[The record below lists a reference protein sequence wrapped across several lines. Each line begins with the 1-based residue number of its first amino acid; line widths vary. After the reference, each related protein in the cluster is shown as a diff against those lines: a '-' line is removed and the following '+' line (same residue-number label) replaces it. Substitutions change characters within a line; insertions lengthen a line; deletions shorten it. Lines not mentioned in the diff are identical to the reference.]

1 MALSPHPETNPLS
14 IYNLMKTRAF
24 LTLTLATLTMALL
37 PQSAT
42 AGEFPKGSPKFL
54 TSYRKVLSE
63 QKETGKPAILI
74 FSATWCGPC
83 QDMKKNVYPSPD
95 VTPFHDKFIWAY
107 LDADDSQNKKAK
119 EKYAVQ
125 GIPLI
130 EFLDTTGE
138 SMGQQ
143 IGSSS
148 PRDFAKKLEAMLA
161 KATPASP
168 EKK

>member
-1 MALSPHPETNPLS
+1 
-14 IYNLMKTRAF
+14 MKTRAF
-24 LTLTLATLTMALL
+24 LTLTLATFSMALL
-37 PQSAT
+37 PLPAN
-42 AGEFPKGSPKFL
+42 AGEFPKGSPKFV

-83 QDMKKNVYPSPD
+83 QDMKKKVYPSAEI
-95 VTPFHDKFIWAY
+95 TPFHDKFIWAY
-107 LDADDSQNKKAK
+107 LDSDDSQNKKAK

-125 GIPLI
+125 GIPHI

-138 SMGQQ
+138 SLGQQ

-148 PRDFAKKLEAMLA
+148 PKDFAKKLEAMLA
-161 KATPASP
+161 KATPAAAP